1 MISKFSKLL
10 FHVVTMIKTEA
21 TEERDKSFSRVVYL
35 FDSRL
40 TSIGRYG
47 LLLGSVQQNSQR
59 CDGMQFVGFVVDVTY
74 ASIFFMSSFNE

>member
-1 MISKFSKLL
+1 
-10 FHVVTMIKTEA
+10 MIKREA
-21 TEERDKSFSRVVYL
+21 TEERDKSFIRVVYL

-59 CDGMQFVGFVVDVTY
+59 RDGMQFVGFVVDVTY
-74 ASIFFMSSFNE
+74 ASSLFLLFDVVVQRMMARVK

>member
-1 MISKFSKLL
+1 
-10 FHVVTMIKTEA
+10 MIKREA

-74 ASIFFMSSFNE
+74 ASSLFLLFDVVVQRMMARVK